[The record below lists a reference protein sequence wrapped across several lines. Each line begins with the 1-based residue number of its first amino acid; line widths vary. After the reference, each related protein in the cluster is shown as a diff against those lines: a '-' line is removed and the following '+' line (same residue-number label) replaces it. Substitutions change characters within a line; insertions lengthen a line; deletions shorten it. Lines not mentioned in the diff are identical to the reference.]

1 MTLVLYFQPLH
12 HMKKLLLL
20 TLILAQLGTQAA
32 TKPKQLILIT
42 DQITMGISESEFVAL
57 LSETVNVTAKND
69 ADFTQLYRY
78 EYSRQRLKDVV
89 RYDAV
94 TQQCLAY
101 SAVTKM
107 YVIEDPAPLWPRR
120 QRVMF
125 YFYRDNSG
133 QPFSLFAI
141 HAVHKVEVG
150 DMNSLFDKRLP
161 GATANRAGKTPL
173 LLNTSYYLDNGEKVP
188 ARMAVWNMDNE
199 RDILFVPDN
208 RPLIFTELVFVDN
221 QGFKNWIAAT
231 AAHKA
236 TINTKK

>member
-1 MTLVLYFQPLH
+1 
-12 HMKKLLLL
+12 
-20 TLILAQLGTQAA
+20 
-32 TKPKQLILIT
+32 
-42 DQITMGISESEFVAL
+42 
-57 LSETVNVTAKND
+57 
-69 ADFTQLYRY
+69 
-78 EYSRQRLKDVV
+78 
-89 RYDAV
+89 
-94 TQQCLAY
+94 
-101 SAVTKM
+101 
-107 YVIEDPAPLWPRR
+107 
-120 QRVMF
+120 
-125 YFYRDNSG
+125 
-133 QPFSLFAI
+133 
-141 HAVHKVEVG
+141 
-150 DMNSLFDKRLP
+150 MNSLFDKRLP